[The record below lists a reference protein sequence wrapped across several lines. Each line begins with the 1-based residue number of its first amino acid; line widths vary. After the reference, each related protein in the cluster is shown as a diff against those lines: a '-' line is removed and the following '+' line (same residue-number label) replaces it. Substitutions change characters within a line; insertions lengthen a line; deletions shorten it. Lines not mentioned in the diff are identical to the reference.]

1 FCHLELP
8 NFSRVPFTFIPRLAT
23 RFTAR
28 LIPASTPTCVAF
40 DSVSSANS
48 TPWKGDL
55 ETYYYDQILDHSN
68 YNPQSYLTFP
78 HRYVLNFKHWGG
90 GGAMA
95 APILAYLG
103 EESSLDDDHG
113 GIGWLTDN
121 AHRFKALEVYIEH
134 RFYGKSV
141 PFVPSKDAL
150 KNATLRGYFNSAQA
164 LADYAEIL
172 LHIKKNLSAEMSPTI
187 VVGASYG
194 GMLVAWFRL
203 KYPDI
208 ALGAVA
214 SSAPILYFD
223 NITPSNAF
231 YDLVSKDF
239 REASESCYKTIK
251 QSWLKSIKPL
261 LKKNGLTFLS
271 KKFKTC
277 KPLKDVSEL
286 KDYLESMYTS
296 AAQYDDPQ
304 EYPVNKA
311 CNGIDGASE
320 GTDTLGRIF
329 SGIVALRGESS
340 CYDTCSEMVSPI
352 KIGKN
357 DTTFQANPFN
367 PTESMDSCNK
377 SYGVVPR
384 PHWITT
390 YCSGHDIRVVLKRFG
405 SNIIFSNGLRYP
417 YGSEG

>member
-1 FCHLELP
+1 
-8 NFSRVPFTFIPRLAT
+8 
-23 RFTAR
+23 
-28 LIPASTPTCVAF
+28 
-40 DSVSSANS
+40 
-48 TPWKGDL
+48 
-55 ETYYYDQILDHSN
+55 
-68 YNPQSYLTFP
+68 
-78 HRYVLNFKHWGG
+78 
-90 GGAMA
+90 MA

-390 YCSGHDIRVVLKRFG
+390 YCSGHDIRMVLNRFG
-405 SNIIFSNGLRYP
+405 SNIIFSNGLRNP
-417 YGSEG
+417 YSSYCLDIQPATEDDPEWLVM

>member
-1 FCHLELP
+1 
-8 NFSRVPFTFIPRLAT
+8 
-23 RFTAR
+23 
-28 LIPASTPTCVAF
+28 
-40 DSVSSANS
+40 
-48 TPWKGDL
+48 
-55 ETYYYDQILDHSN
+55 
-68 YNPQSYLTFP
+68 
-78 HRYVLNFKHWGG
+78 
-90 GGAMA
+90 MA

-390 YCSGHDIRVVLKRFG
+390 YCSGHDIRMVLNRFG
-405 SNIIFSNGLRYP
+405 SNIIFSNGLRNP
-417 YGSEG
+417 YSSAGVLKDISDNIIAVTTRNRNIEADTVHDWILKYSADLLQNQNTRLYCDYKISLFFFFLSSIFLIFMEQR

>member
-1 FCHLELP
+1 
-8 NFSRVPFTFIPRLAT
+8 
-23 RFTAR
+23 
-28 LIPASTPTCVAF
+28 
-40 DSVSSANS
+40 
-48 TPWKGDL
+48 
-55 ETYYYDQILDHSN
+55 
-68 YNPQSYLTFP
+68 
-78 HRYVLNFKHWGG
+78 
-90 GGAMA
+90 MA

-251 QSWLKSIKPL
+251 QSW
-261 LKKNGLTFLS
+261 
-271 KKFKTC
+271 
-277 KPLKDVSEL
+277 PLKDVSEL

-340 CYDTCSEMVSPI
+340 CYDVLMNSSPMKHWTPAGAGSEMVSPI

-390 YCSGHDIRVVLKRFG
+390 YCSGHDIRMVLNRFG
-405 SNIIFSNGLRYP
+405 SNIIFSNGLRNP
-417 YGSEG
+417 YSSAGQAYGCIAPGEPVLILPYNSYFCLIS